1 MSETKEM
8 IGRRTFMMAFLGTG
22 AGTALPAVLWARY
35 QEEGRVTKEMLAG
48 AEAVAGLEFT
58 DEEREL
64 MLQGVNRNLNAYQQL
79 RSIQI
84 PNSVHPAVVFDPV
97 LPGRRFQSE
106 PRRVSFPRPRGMA
119 RPADLEEVAFY
130 SITQLAELIRTR
142 KVTSVDLTD
151 MYLARLRRH
160 GPTLECVITLT
171 EDLAMQQARR
181 ADEEIARGYYRGTLH
196 GIPWGAKDLLA
207 EDAYRTTWGAKPFE
221 TQVISED
228 ATVVSRLEDAGAVLV
243 AKLTLG
249 ALAQGDVWYGGT
261 TKNPWNLE
269 EGSSGSSAGSASA
282 TVAGLVGFAI
292 GSETLGSIVSP
303 STRCGASGLRPTFGR
318 VSRNGAMALSWT
330 MDKIGPLCRSA
341 QDCAVVLNAIQG
353 ADGRDPTAR
362 DVAFDYDA
370 SRPLSSI
377 RIGFLQSAFEAERE
391 DAESARFDAQVLTA
405 LRELGADLIPVDIPD
420 DDDAPINAMRIILSA
435 EAGAAF
441 DELTRSDRDDLLVRQ
456 TRGAWPTTFRTARTI
471 PAVEYLQANR
481 VRTMAMGMMENQLEG
496 VDVFVAPSFGGS
508 TLLLTN
514 LTGHPAVVVPN
525 GYREDNRTP
534 TSISF
539 IGKLFGDAEALM
551 VAAAYQSAT
560 DFHLQRPTE
569 FS

>member
-1 MSETKEM
+1 
-8 IGRRTFMMAFLGTG
+8 
-22 AGTALPAVLWARY
+22 
-35 QEEGRVTKEMLAG
+35 
-48 AEAVAGLEFT
+48 
-58 DEEREL
+58 
-64 MLQGVNRNLNAYQQL
+64 
-79 RSIQI
+79 
-84 PNSVHPAVVFDPV
+84 
-97 LPGRRFQSE
+97 
-106 PRRVSFPRPRGMA
+106 
-119 RPADLEEVAFY
+119 
-130 SITQLAELIRTR
+130 
-142 KVTSVDLTD
+142 
-151 MYLARLRRH
+151 
-160 GPTLECVITLT
+160 
-171 EDLAMQQARR
+171 
-181 ADEEIARGYYRGTLH
+181 
-196 GIPWGAKDLLA
+196 
-207 EDAYRTTWGAKPFE
+207 
-221 TQVISED
+221 
-228 ATVVSRLEDAGAVLV
+228 
-243 AKLTLG
+243 
-249 ALAQGDVWYGGT
+249 
-261 TKNPWNLE
+261 
-269 EGSSGSSAGSASA
+269 
-282 TVAGLVGFAI
+282 
-292 GSETLGSIVSP
+292 
-303 STRCGASGLRPTFGR
+303 
-318 VSRNGAMALSWT
+318 MALSWT